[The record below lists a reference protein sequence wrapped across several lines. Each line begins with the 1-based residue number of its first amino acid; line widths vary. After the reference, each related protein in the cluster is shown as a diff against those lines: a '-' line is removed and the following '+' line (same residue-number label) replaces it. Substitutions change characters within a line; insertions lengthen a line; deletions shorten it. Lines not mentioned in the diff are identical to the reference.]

1 MSFEN
6 NTINLESG
14 SARNFYG
21 PRSAKEGIEGSIK
34 TEGSIQELSLKITG
48 ANINDDVFSSNLA
61 VLPAG
66 CRVLRAIV
74 AIDEVFDLGGTSP
87 VINIGTDGSESTN
100 GVSIDE
106 TRAEAAATYTDAD
119 TGVAI
124 NGTWAAELAADTQV
138 SVALSGTTP
147 TVGSGGYAVVTI
159 QYIKLV

>member
-6 NTINLESG
+6 STINLASG
-14 SARNFYG
+14 TARNFYG
-21 PRSAKEGIEGSIK
+21 PRSAKEGIEGGIK

-48 ANINDDVFSSNLA
+48 ANINDDVFSTNLA

-66 CRVLRAIV
+66 SRVLRAIV
-74 AIDEVFDLGGTSP
+74 AIDEVFALGGTSP
-87 VINIGTDGSESTN
+87 IINIGTDGSEATN

-106 TRAEAAATYTDAD
+106 TRAEAAAVYTDAD

-124 NGTWAAELAADTQV
+124 NGTWAAELTADTQV
-138 SVALSGTTP
+138 SVALSGTNP
-147 TVGSGGYAVVTI
+147 TVGDGGYAVVTI